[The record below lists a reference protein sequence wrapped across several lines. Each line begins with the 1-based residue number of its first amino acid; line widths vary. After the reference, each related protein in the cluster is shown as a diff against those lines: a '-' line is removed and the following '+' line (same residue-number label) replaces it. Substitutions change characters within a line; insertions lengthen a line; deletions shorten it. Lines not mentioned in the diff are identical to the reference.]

1 MVEYRKEPVDC
12 FGLILIVKKNLI
24 GYHSDEV
31 VRRSNQEPW
40 KPTLHH
46 HEPSSNRSKN
56 LWKQISGSSIFY
68 LFLHLELLFFNKF
81 CCLTRQTYSNEIKL
95 ESRRS
100 EKKIPREPF
109 FIFLFSPRTV
119 FQILSQRGGEGKAQI
134 VIKYRELCDQSCSN
148 GAASFGQPCIPP
160 ERQEQNSAENQAH
173 GKIV

>member
-31 VRRSNQEPW
+31 VRRSTQEPW
-40 KPTLHH
+40 KPKLYH

-100 EKKIPREPF
+100 EKKIPRHLF
-109 FIFLFSPRTV
+109 FSFSLF
-119 FQILSQRGGEGKAQI
+119 
-134 VIKYRELCDQSCSN
+134 
-148 GAASFGQPCIPP
+148 
-160 ERQEQNSAENQAH
+160 AENCFSNFESKGGRRKSPNCNQVPGTLRPELLKWRRLFWSTVHPSRATRT
-173 GKIV
+173 